1 MKSVK
6 FILLAMFTITIMQS
20 IAQTSTQQLFT
31 SSSPRVRFNESQL
44 LALYTK
50 DVNTTVSL
58 SSTQDNFQIQGTVI
72 SNDLNSATNT
82 RFVVIKLTNF
92 QDGTFLKLK
101 SFTEN
106 GVAQYKATITNSS
119 YNDAYQI
126 SARFDGLFVM
136 SKFNANQ
143 VEALVP

>member
-6 FILLAMFTITIMQS
+6 FILLAMFTLTIMQS

-58 SSTQDNFQIQGTVI
+58 SSAQDNFQIQGTVI

-92 QDGTFLKLK
+92 QDGTFFKLK

-106 GVAQYKATITNSS
+106 GVAQYKATITNSA

>member
-6 FILLAMFTITIMQS
+6 FILLVMFTLTIMQS

-58 SSTQDNFQIQGTVI
+58 SSAQDNFQIQGTVI

-106 GVAQYKATITNSS
+106 GVAQYKATITNSA

>member
-6 FILLAMFTITIMQS
+6 FILLVMFTLTIMQS

-58 SSTQDNFQIQGTVI
+58 SSAQDNFQIQGTVI

-106 GVAQYKATITNSS
+106 GVAHYKATITNSA